1 MIVEIYGAEWCG
13 FCKRAVALCE
23 EKALEYKYIDI
34 DDTENLRLLQ
44 ERIVTR
50 VRTVPQI
57 FVDGEY
63 IKGGYNGL
71 VHHLS
76 NRVPKST

>member
-1 MIVEIYGAEWCG
+1 MIVEIYGAKWCN
-13 FCKRAVALCE
+13 FCKNAVSLCE
-23 EKALEYKYIDI
+23 AKAIEYKYIDI
-34 DDTENLRLLQ
+34 DDTENMRLLQ

-50 VRTVPQI
+50 VKTVPQI

-63 IKGGYNGL
+63 IKGGYTGL

-76 NRVPKST
+76 KP